1 VASELVDHELTP
13 EASDVGEPSDA
24 PAAPPHDDSLPL
36 LLSSSASKAER
47 QPLLLD
53 RRQAQPEPHQL
64 EAAAAADEWQPRPWH
79 WGIYAWMY
87 LLYFLYFELANR
99 TLAVFNCVAEPVTGD
114 KYLSM
119 LPWLRCSS
127 YAPPRVSCV
136 FCAVRVVSCRA
147 L

>member
-1 VASELVDHELTP
+1 
-13 EASDVGEPSDA
+13 
-24 PAAPPHDDSLPL
+24 
-36 LLSSSASKAER
+36 
-47 QPLLLD
+47 
-53 RRQAQPEPHQL
+53 
-64 EAAAAADEWQPRPWH
+64 
-79 WGIYAWMY
+79 MY

-127 YAPPRVSCV
+127 YAHPACLVCRAC
-136 FCAVRVVSCRA
+136 RVVSCRA